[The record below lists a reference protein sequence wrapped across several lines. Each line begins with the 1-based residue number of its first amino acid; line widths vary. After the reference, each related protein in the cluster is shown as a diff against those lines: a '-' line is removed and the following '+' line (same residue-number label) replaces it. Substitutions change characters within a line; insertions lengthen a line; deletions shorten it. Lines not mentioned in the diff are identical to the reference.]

1 MEAIDHRIE
10 NDVVGNILQ
19 GMSAQTAGNDQQTT
33 VPNDKAV
40 CTKHSNQNL
49 EKKSEPKRSRHD
61 ADQNKDGGRHEPV
74 GTIHDVSPFTI
85 GNTLTETWRGVRVM
99 RLYSSIDK
107 SHFFYVF

>member
-1 MEAIDHRIE
+1 
-10 NDVVGNILQ
+10 
-19 GMSAQTAGNDQQTT
+19 MSAQTAGNDQQTT

-40 CTKHSNQNL
+40 CTKNSSQNL

-107 SHFFYVF
+107 SHFFMCFDYILHAPKLTTF